1 MTTTAGEGRLCAAK
15 NARGEPCQAY
25 ALTGSRFCWHHAPER
40 AADRAAAHSKGGKA
54 RHGRRLN
61 IGEPPPAVLRSPDD
75 ALAILEH
82 AVSVALALDPSHAQ
96 IRSLVAIVGA
106 WRTVREIGE
115 LEQRLA
121 ALESAAFGAKG

>member
-1 MTTTAGEGRLCAAK
+1 M
-15 NARGEPCQAY
+15 
-25 ALTGSRFCWHHAPER
+25 
-40 AADRAAAHSKGGKA
+40 
-54 RHGRRLN
+54 
-61 IGEPPPAVLRSPDD
+61 LRSPDD

-82 AVSVALALDPSHAQ
+82 AVRVALALDPSHAQ